1 MCIGEKEMKKRKF
14 IAEILMLV
22 LLSTSNIVMAA
33 ESAQSADVS
42 VETAVEEKK
51 ASPFGCDFQSA
62 KIYMDLENS
71 PNPYESE
78 EALLVYTWRDIL
90 GTNSIVDTETVLT
103 TDEGFPLPLKGVL
116 RTSFTGKVYD
126 TGIIAIPAGLSEE
139 DINNYVIDFTHCQI
153 SIYLARNF
161 EAVEAE
167 LNAYLG
173 EGRKTDLMMKFYRDP
188 SGKIIQYD
196 KYSFSKPGV
205 YEFYYIIHTDLIEK
219 PYGHPQPGLVRI
231 FKKLI
236 VVS

>member
-1 MCIGEKEMKKRKF
+1 MKKRKF
-14 IAEILMLV
+14 VAEILMLV
-22 LLSTSNIVMAA
+22 ILSTSNVVMAA
-33 ESAQSADVS
+33 EPSQSADVS

-62 KIYMDLENS
+62 KIFMDLVNS
-71 PNPYESE
+71 PNRYATEESTV
-78 EALLVYTWRDIL
+78 LVNTWFDVL
-90 GTNSIVDTETVLT
+90 GTISIVDTETILT
-103 TDEGFPLPLKGVL
+103 TDEGFPLPLNGIL

-126 TGIIAIPAGLSEE
+126 TGILAIPAGLTENDME
-139 DINNYVIDFTHCQI
+139 DYVFDFTKLQI
-153 SIYLARNF
+153 ESYAGRNSGT
-161 EAVEAE
+161 VEAE

-196 KYSFSKPGV
+196 KNSFSKPGV